1 MCKFSFVES
10 DDVDVGEYLDW
21 AMKLQSMG
29 VTLDIQKLKELTKL
43 EFIKDDTKDIWKPL
57 AETQE

>member
-1 MCKFSFVES
+1 MDCKRIENAMQAAVDKCVHALGWAESLCKFSFVES

-29 VTLDIQKLKELTKL
+29 VTLDI
-43 EFIKDDTKDIWKPL
+43 
-57 AETQE
+57 